1 MNAATET
8 EKVWGLDARGLHD
21 RFWAA
26 RGVRIIRRGVGT
38 LRGVCPDTFLLLE
51 RDDLVLFD
59 PPATANRLVSVRLTE
74 RGRDG
79 YTERVIA
86 DDANR
91 LISLRRLYTAPVH
104 SKCRM
109 LVTSDPAM
117 AWLWHRSPSR
127 RAGYREVRFATG
139 LNRYRQT
146 SRRGQYFDASDPD
159 AEKRFVVALMQRWD
173 DVETGCAGVTARQT
187 GVWIHQSAT
196 VEPGARFVGP
206 VWIGAGVR
214 VEARQ
219 VVVGPQIVT
228 DRTAI
233 EPVTAPSL
241 RIRRR
246 VEAGRKSTTLPATHH
261 RLVTRRLF
269 DIAFSLVVLA
279 LTAPLF
285 PLIMFAIWL
294 DDGRPFFFAHT
305 RQTLGGRNFVCFK
318 FRTMCKNA
326 EQLKERIAG
335 QNVCD
340 GPQFHVEDDPRLLRV
355 GRLLRRFQLVELAQ
369 FVNVL
374 FGHMSVIGP
383 RPSPDDENQFC
394 PAWRDARLSVR
405 PGVTGLWQVSRTRA
419 PQADFQEWIRH
430 DLDYVER
437 QSWRLDLVIIYKT
450 TRDIISRVCAAVR

>member
-1 MNAATET
+1 MTAATET
-8 EKVWGLDARGLHD
+8 EKVWGLDALGLHD

-26 RGVRIIRRGVGT
+26 RSVRIIRRGVGS
-38 LRGVCPDTFLLLE
+38 LRGTCADAFLLLE
-51 RDDLVLFD
+51 PDDLVLFD
-59 PPATANRLVSVRLTE
+59 PPAAANRLVSVRLAE
-74 RGRDG
+74 RGQDG

-86 DDANR
+86 DDENR
-91 LISLRRLYTAPVH
+91 LVSLRRLYTAPVH
-104 SKCRM
+104 CTCRM

-127 RAGYREVRFATG
+127 RVGLREVRFAAG

-146 SRRGQYFDASDPD
+146 SRHGRYFDASDPD
-159 AEKRFVVALMQRWD
+159 AARRFVVALMHRWD
-173 DVETGCAGVTARQT
+173 DVETGCSGVSARQSH
-187 GVWIHQSAT
+187 VWIHQSAS

-214 VEARQ
+214 IEARQ
-219 VVVGPQIVT
+219 VVVGPRIVN

-233 EPVTAPSL
+233 EPVTAPL
-241 RIRRR
+241 LKVPRR
-246 VEAGRKSTTLPATHH
+246 VQAGRKSATSPATRR
-261 RLVTRRLF
+261 RLFTRRLF
-269 DIAFSLVVLA
+269 DIAFSLVALT

-305 RQTLGGRNFVCFK
+305 RQTLGGRNFVCIK

-326 EQLKERIAG
+326 EQLKEGIAG

-340 GPQFHVEDDPRLLRV
+340 GPQFHIEDDPRLLRV
-355 GRLLRRFQLVELAQ
+355 GRLLRRFHLDELPQ

-430 DLDYVER
+430 DLDYVEH
-437 QSWRLDLVIIYKT
+437 QSWGLDLMIIYKT